1 VEPPVEPVPDL
12 LAAYRRKEAWLE
24 GRVIITPHS
33 AFHTPEAW
41 ADIRS
46 KSAETMRDVLLLGL
60 SSNVIRPE
68 DD

>member
-1 VEPPVEPVPDL
+1 VPGL